1 MTITITTSNVNGIRA
16 AKRKGIEDWAGKHA
30 PDVWCIQEVRAPQD
44 DVDSIFDEFGFEY
57 ATAGKI
63 EAPANLH
70 AMNEVCRVKGRAGV
84 GLLTDLE
91 VLDKRYG
98 LPGLSEDVDSGRW
111 IETDVKTPEGYAIT
125 VASVY
130 VHAGNTDY
138 PTKMEQKY
146 RFLDTM
152 LKRMGALRDEAAHGG
167 KQAVLCCDF
176 NIAHTPLDIKNA
188 KANEKHAGFLPE
200 ERAYVDKWLDE
211 YEFVDVMRSLAGD
224 IQGHTPG
231 GASEGALSTTMSAGE
246 STTSSPRPSW
256 RRPHAD
262 SSSTRLPRM
271 TNAGP
276 ITPHSRSHTR
286 YDVFRGTT
294 SENRR
299 FSRAVPHPTA

>member
-111 IETDVKTPEGYAIT
+111 IETDVKTPEG
-125 VASVY
+125 
-130 VHAGNTDY
+130 
-138 PTKMEQKY
+138 
-146 RFLDTM
+146 
-152 LKRMGALRDEAAHGG
+152 
-167 KQAVLCCDF
+167 
-176 NIAHTPLDIKNA
+176 
-188 KANEKHAGFLPE
+188 
-200 ERAYVDKWLDE
+200 
-211 YEFVDVMRSLAGD
+211 
-224 IQGHTPG
+224 
-231 GASEGALSTTMSAGE
+231 
-246 STTSSPRPSW
+246 
-256 RRPHAD
+256 
-262 SSSTRLPRM
+262 
-271 TNAGP
+271 
-276 ITPHSRSHTR
+276 
-286 YDVFRGTT
+286 
-294 SENRR
+294 
-299 FSRAVPHPTA
+299 

>member
-70 AMNEVCRVKGRAGV
+70 AMNEVCRVKGRAVV

-167 KQAVLCCDF
+167 KQAVLCGDF

-224 IQGHTPG
+224 IQGPYTWWSQRGRAFDNNVGWRIDYQFATPELAETARG
-231 GASEGALSTTMSAGE
+231 FVIDKAPTYDKRWSD
-246 STTSSPRPSW
+246 
-256 RRPHAD
+256 HAPL
-262 SSSTRLPRM
+262 T
-271 TNAGP
+271 
-276 ITPHSRSHTR
+276 IT
-286 YDVFRGTT
+286 YEV
-294 SENRR
+294 
-299 FSRAVPHPTA
+299 

>member
-167 KQAVLCCDF
+167 KQAVLCGDF
-176 NIAHTPLDIKNA
+176 NIAHTPLDIK
-188 KANEKHAGFLPE
+188 K
-200 ERAYVDKWLDE
+200 
-211 YEFVDVMRSLAGD
+211 
-224 IQGHTPG
+224 
-231 GASEGALSTTMSAGE
+231 
-246 STTSSPRPSW
+246 
-256 RRPHAD
+256 
-262 SSSTRLPRM
+262 
-271 TNAGP
+271 
-276 ITPHSRSHTR
+276 
-286 YDVFRGTT
+286 
-294 SENRR
+294 
-299 FSRAVPHPTA
+299 